1 MLLVAVQGY
10 LQTLN
15 LFLGLIVTIARKIKI
30 VSKCLS
36 AAINLT

>member
-15 LFLGLIVTIARKIKI
+15 LFLGLIVPIARKIKI
-30 VSKCLS
+30 VSICLS